1 MPPSH
6 ASKCRFMRKTT
17 TVLALA
23 AFGLAACGTTTL
35 DAEDLEN
42 QLRQQFTQSSGVQI
56 RAVECPEDI
65 EPETGRRFDCQVTG
79 PSGAQ
84 ATANVELTNDE
95 GQFRATLPQVPQ

>member
-1 MPPSH
+1 
-6 ASKCRFMRKTT
+6 MRKTM

-23 AFGLAACGTTTL
+23 ALGLTACGTTTL

-56 RAVECPEDI
+56 REVDCPDDI
-65 EPETGRRFDCQVTG
+65 EPETGRRFDCTVTG
-79 PSGAQ
+79 PSGAT
-84 ATANVELTNDE
+84 APANVELTNDE